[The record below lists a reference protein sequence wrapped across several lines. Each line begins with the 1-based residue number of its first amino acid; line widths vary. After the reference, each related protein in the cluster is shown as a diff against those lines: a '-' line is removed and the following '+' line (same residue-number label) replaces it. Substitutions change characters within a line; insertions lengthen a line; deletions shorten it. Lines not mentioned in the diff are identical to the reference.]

1 MIVATAGHIDHG
13 KTSLVRAITGTDT
26 DRLPEEKRRGL
37 SIDLGFAYEYA
48 EDGTTLGFV
57 DVPGHER
64 FIRNMLAGVTG
75 VDYALLVVAADD
87 GPMPQTLEH
96 LAILD
101 LLGIGRGAV
110 VVSKTDRVSPARVDA
125 VTDDVRVLLEATA
138 LASAPTFKIS
148 AITGDGIDS
157 LRQHLWQ
164 EARRFRRDNAGGGFR
179 LAVDRAFTLVGS
191 GGVVTGIVSSGAV
204 RVGDHLVHSPAG
216 DDVRVRTIHVNGRPS
231 ECGVAGDRCA
241 LNLVGAD
248 MRRNKIERGDWIL
261 SPALHAPTD
270 RLDAKLRVLGSAA
283 QPLRHWTPVHLH
295 LAAAEVGARVAVLEG
310 REILPGTT
318 ALVQFVLDRPIGAL
332 FGDRLIVRDV
342 SARHTLGG
350 GFAVDPSPP
359 QRGRRRPERLKAL
372 ERMTH
377 PDSEAVLGDL
387 LDCEPNGV
395 DVVAFARARNLP
407 ADALDRIQAT
417 MKFVSVPV
425 LGRIRAIS
433 AARWV
438 ALCDTILAALADH
451 HRDFPDDRGVA
462 FDDIRA
468 KNATPALIDAA
479 VSALVSDGKVRRNGN
494 LLCLAGKADRP
505 DPDDVLWARVRPM
518 MTGNFAHPAT
528 VHELASGLDLP
539 PAALA
544 KFFARMARKGRAAA
558 IADNRYYETGVL
570 ADVERRILEL
580 AAARG
585 GSLTVAAFRES
596 LGIGRN
602 LAIDLLEY
610 FDRMGLTQRFGET
623 RKVTRKVIRDASAA
637 FSRTGKDGKLATVD

>member
-13 KTSLVRAITGTDT
+13 KTSLVRAMTGADT
-26 DRLPEEKRRGL
+26 DRLPEEKHRGL
-37 SIDLGFAYEYA
+37 SIDLGFAYEHA
-48 EDGTTLGFV
+48 EDGSTLGFV

-87 GPMPQTLEH
+87 GPMPQTIEH

-101 LLGIGRGAV
+101 LLGVCRGAV
-110 VVSKTDRVSPARVDA
+110 VVSKTDRVPPSRVDA
-125 VTDDVRVLLEATA
+125 VADDVRILLADTA
-138 LASAPTFKIS
+138 LASAPTFKVS
-148 AITGDGIDS
+148 STAGDGIDP
-157 LRQHLWQ
+157 LRKHLWQ
-164 EARRFRRDNAGGGFR
+164 EARRFRRENTGGGFR

-191 GGVVTGIVSSGAV
+191 GSVVTGIVSSGTV
-204 RVGDHLVHSPAG
+204 RVGDRLVHSPAG

-241 LNLVGAD
+241 LNLAGAE

-270 RLDAKLRVLGSAA
+270 RLDAKLRLLGSAT

-295 LAAAEVGARVAVLEG
+295 LAAVEVGARVAVLEG
-310 REILPGTT
+310 REIRPGAT

-377 PDSEAVLGDL
+377 PNPETVLADM
-387 LDCEPNGV
+387 LDCDPNGV
-395 DVVAFARARNLP
+395 DIVAFARSRNLP
-407 ADALDRIQAT
+407 TDALDRIQAT
-417 MKFVSVPV
+417 TKFVSVPAS
-425 LGRIRAIS
+425 GRIRAVS
-433 AARWV
+433 PTRWS

-451 HRDFPDDRGVA
+451 HRDFPDGRGVSFNA
-462 FDDIRA
+462 IRLE
-468 KNATPALIDAA
+468 NASATLIDAA
-479 VSALVSDGKVRRNGN
+479 VNILVSDGKVRRAGN
-494 LLCLAGKADRP
+494 LLCLADKARI
-505 DPDDVLWARVRPM
+505 DPDDALWTRVRPM
-518 MTGNFAHPAT
+518 MTGDSAHPAT
-528 VHELASGLDLP
+528 VHELAAKLDLP
-539 PAALA
+539 PPTLA
-544 KFFARMARKGRAAA
+544 KFFARMARKGRTVA

-570 ADVERRILEL
+570 AELERQIQDL
-580 AAARG
+580 AATRD
-585 GSLTVAAFRES
+585 GSLTVAAFRER

-610 FDRMGLTQRFGET
+610 FDRTGFTRRFGET
-623 RKVTRKVIRDASAA
+623 RKVMRDASTA
-637 FSRTGKDGKLATVD
+637 FPRAGKDGNLATVD

>member
-13 KTSLVRAITGTDT
+13 KTSLVRAMTGADT

-37 SIDLGFAYEYA
+37 SIDLGFAYEHA

-87 GPMPQTLEH
+87 GPMPQTIEH

-101 LLGIGRGAV
+101 LLGVSRGAV
-110 VVSKTDRVSPARVDA
+110 VVSKTDRVSPSRVDA
-125 VTDDVRVLLEATA
+125 VADDVRILLADTA
-138 LASAPTFKIS
+138 LGSAPTFKVS
-148 AITGDGIDS
+148 SITGDGIDP

-164 EARRFRRDNAGGGFR
+164 EARRFRRANAGGGFR

-191 GGVVTGIVSSGAV
+191 GGVVTGIVSSGSV
-204 RVGDHLVHSPAG
+204 RVGDRLAHSPAG
-216 DDVRVRTIHVNGRPS
+216 NEVRVRTIHVNGRPS

-241 LNLVGAD
+241 LNLAGAE
-248 MRRNKIERGDWIL
+248 MRRNKIDRGDWIL

-270 RLDAKLRVLGSAA
+270 RLDAKLRLLGSAA

-295 LAAAEVGARVAVLEG
+295 LAAVEVGARIAVLEG
-310 REILPGTT
+310 REIRPGAT

-350 GFAVDPSPP
+350 GFAIDPAPP

-377 PDSEAVLGDL
+377 PNPETVLAGL
-387 LDCEPNGV
+387 LDYDTNGV
-395 DVVAFARARNLP
+395 DVAAFARARNLP
-407 ADALDRIQAT
+407 TDALDKIQVT
-417 MKFVSVPV
+417 TKFVSVPV
-425 LGRIRAIS
+425 SGRIRAIS
-433 AARWV
+433 VTRW
-438 ALCDTILAALADH
+438 ASICDTILAILADR

-462 FDDIRA
+462 FDAIRI
-468 KNATPALIDAA
+468 KNAAPGLIDAA
-479 VSALVSDGKVRRNGN
+479 ISILISDGKVRRVGN
-494 LLCLAGKADRP
+494 LLRLADKADRL
-505 DPDDVLWARVRPM
+505 DPDDALWARVRPM
-518 MTGNFAHPAT
+518 MTGNSAHPAT
-528 VHELASGLDLP
+528 VHELAARLDLP
-539 PAALA
+539 PPALA
-544 KFFARMARKGRAAA
+544 KFFARMARKGRAVA
-558 IADNRYYETGVL
+558 IADNRYYETGIL
-570 ADVERRILEL
+570 AELGRQTEEL

-585 GSLTVAAFRES
+585 GSLTVAAFRER

-610 FDRMGLTQRFGET
+610 FDRAGFTRRFGET
-623 RKVTRKVIRDASAA
+623 RKVMRDASAA
-637 FSRTGKDGKLATVD
+637 FSRTGKDSKLATVD

>member
-13 KTSLVRAITGTDT
+13 KTSLVRALTGADT

-37 SIDLGFAYEYA
+37 SIDLGFAYEHA

-87 GPMPQTLEH
+87 GPMPQTVEH

-101 LLGIGRGAV
+101 LLGVDRGAV
-110 VVSKTDRVSPARVDA
+110 VVSKTDRVPPSRVDA
-125 VTDDVRVLLEATA
+125 VADDVRVLLEGTA

-148 AITGDGIDS
+148 AITGDGIDP

-191 GGVVTGIVSSGAV
+191 GGVVTGIVSSGTV
-204 RVGDHLVHSPAG
+204 RIGDHLVHSPAG

-231 ECGVAGDRCA
+231 ECGAAGDRCA
-241 LNLVGAD
+241 LNLAGAE
-248 MRRNKIERGDWIL
+248 MRHNKIERGDWIV

-270 RLDAKLRVLGSAA
+270 RLDAKLRILGSAT

-295 LAAAEVGARVAVLEG
+295 LAAAEVGARVAVLAG
-310 REILPGTT
+310 REIQPGAT
-318 ALVQFVLDRPIGAL
+318 ALVQLVLERPIGAL

-372 ERMTH
+372 ERMAH
-377 PDSEAVLGDL
+377 PDSETVLADL
-387 LDCEPNGV
+387 LDSEPNGV
-395 DVVAFARARNLP
+395 DMAAFARARNLS
-407 ADALDRIQAT
+407 ADALDKNQAT
-417 MKFVSVPV
+417 TKFVSVQIA
-425 LGRIRAIS
+425 GRVRAV
-433 AARWV
+433 AAKRW
-438 ALCDTILAALADH
+438 AAICDTIMATIADRR
-451 HRDFPDDRGVA
+451 RDFPNDRGTA
-462 FDDIRA
+462 FDAVRIE
-468 KNATPALIDAA
+468 NAAPALIGAA
-479 VSALVSDGKVRRNGN
+479 VSTLVSGGKVRRTGN
-494 LLCLAGKADRP
+494 LLCLADEADRT
-505 DPDDVLWARVRPM
+505 DPDEALWARTRPM
-518 MTGNFAHPAT
+518 MTGDSAHPAT
-528 VHELASGLDLP
+528 VHELAARLDLA
-539 PAALA
+539 PAALT
-544 KFFARMARKGRAAA
+544 KFFARMARKGRVVA
-558 IADNRYYETGVL
+558 ITDNRYYETGIL
-570 ADVERRILEL
+570 ADVERRIQEL

-610 FDRMGLTQRFGET
+610 FDRTGFTRRFGDI
-623 RKVTRKVIRDASAA
+623 RKVMRNASTA
-637 FSRTGKDGKLATVD
+637 FSRTGKGGKVATVD

>member
-13 KTSLVRAITGTDT
+13 KTSLVRAMTGTDT

-37 SIDLGFAYEYA
+37 SIDLGFAYEHA

-101 LLGIGRGAV
+101 LLGVSRGAV
-110 VVSKTDRVSPARVDA
+110 VVSKTDRVAPARVESVADDA
-125 VTDDVRVLLEATA
+125 RVLLEGTA
-138 LASAPTFKIS
+138 LGSAPIFKIS
-148 AITGDGIDS
+148 SITGDGIDP
-157 LRQHLWQ
+157 LRRHLWQ

-191 GGVVTGIVSSGAV
+191 GGVVTGIVSSGVV
-204 RVGDHLVHSPAG
+204 RVGDRLMHSPAG
-216 DDVRVRTIHVNGRPS
+216 DDVRVRTIHVNGRPA

-241 LNLVGAD
+241 LNLAGVE

-270 RLDAKLRVLGSAA
+270 RLDATLRVLGSVV

-295 LAAAEVGARVAVLEG
+295 LAAVEVGARIAVLEG
-310 REILPGTT
+310 REIRPGAT

-332 FGDRLIVRDV
+332 FGDRLIVRDI
-342 SARHTLGG
+342 SARNTLGG

-377 PDSEAVLGDL
+377 PDSETVLGDM
-387 LDCEPNGV
+387 LDCDPNGV

-407 ADALDRIQAT
+407 IDALDRIQAT
-417 MKFVSVPV
+417 TKFVSVQIA
-425 LGRIRAIS
+425 GRVRAV
-433 AARWV
+433 AAKRWA
-438 ALCDTILAALADH
+438 ALCDTILATLADR
-451 HRDFPDDRGVA
+451 HRDFSDDRGVA
-462 FDDIRA
+462 FDDARI
-468 KNATPALIDAA
+468 KNATPTLIDAA
-479 VSALVSDGKVRRNGN
+479 VSVLVSDGKVRRIGN
-494 LLCLAGKADRP
+494 LLCLVDKADRP
-505 DPDDVLWARVRPM
+505 DPDEALWARIRPM
-518 MTGNFAHPAT
+518 MTGDSAHPAT
-528 VHELASGLDLP
+528 VHELAARLDLP
-539 PAALA
+539 PPALA
-544 KFFARMARKGRAAA
+544 KFFARMARKGRTVA

-570 ADVERRILEL
+570 ADVERRIQEL
-580 AAARG
+580 AAAQG

-610 FDRMGLTQRFGET
+610 FDRTGFTRRFGET
-623 RKVTRKVIRDASAA
+623 RKVMRDASAA